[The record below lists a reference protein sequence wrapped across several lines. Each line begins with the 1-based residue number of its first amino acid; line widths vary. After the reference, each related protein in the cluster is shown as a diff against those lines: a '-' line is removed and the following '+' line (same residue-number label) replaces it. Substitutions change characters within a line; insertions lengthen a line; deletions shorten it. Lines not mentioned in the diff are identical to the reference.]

1 MVENEIEDNGK
12 EVAKNSLS
20 QESKK
25 RWLVQQFIEGQDLQ

>member
-1 MVENEIEDNGK
+1 MFMMLSLVVDKMVENEIEDNGK

-25 RWLVQQFIEGQDLQ
+25 R